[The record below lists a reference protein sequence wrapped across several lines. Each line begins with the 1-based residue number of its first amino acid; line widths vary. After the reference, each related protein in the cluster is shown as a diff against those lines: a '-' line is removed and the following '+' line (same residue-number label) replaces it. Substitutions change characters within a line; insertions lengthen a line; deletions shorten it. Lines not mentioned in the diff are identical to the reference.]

1 MAGYLKFQGDGGS
14 KDIFCGK
21 HESKLAGI
29 SGATAR
35 AGKSVCE
42 GEGGGGGGRRSK
54 TNLHQGVLIFLECLN
69 MRKAY
74 LLERADRC
82 TSSVS
87 VGFSKPD
94 NAGPCVVLHSS
105 DRPKHQQVP
114 EPEAETLACLP
125 RCQRK
130 EKSPVTTDKMQSTQ
144 TFKGQLRTILFLH
157 GKHKT
162 WPKPIG

>member
-1 MAGYLKFQGDGGS
+1 MGEEKTF
-14 KDIFCGK
+14 FV
-21 HESKLAGI
+21 ESTNQNWPEFLGRR
-29 SGATAR
+29 R
-35 AGKSVCE
+35 APESRFVRGR
-42 GEGGGGGGRRSK
+42 GGGGRRSK

-94 NAGPCVVLHSS
+94 TAGPCIVLHSS

-130 EKSPVTTDKMQSTQ
+130 EKSPVTTDTMGRATKPL
-144 TFKGQLRTILFLH
+144 KANYVLFFSCTENIRL
-157 GKHKT
+157 G
-162 WPKPIG
+162 PSQ